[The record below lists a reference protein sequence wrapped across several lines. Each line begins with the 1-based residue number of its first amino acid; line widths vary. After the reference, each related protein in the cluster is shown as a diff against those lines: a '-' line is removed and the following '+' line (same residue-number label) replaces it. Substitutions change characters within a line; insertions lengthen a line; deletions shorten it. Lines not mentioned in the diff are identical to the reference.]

1 MSKRSASDPGL
12 SISARSLSGF
22 TTSWVRVGIAVV
34 VALVGIAWITV
45 YLLAAEKHA
54 MGELNSKGTAIAHT
68 SLPWMSDLK
77 NWNFLIGFGLIM
89 LGLIIAAHRTTP
101 LGRGRGVVAGMLF
114 CFLFGLAWV
123 VTYYMAASHISSIPI
138 MKDLNQYNLLVG
150 VGFMAVG
157 FSFATK
163 WE

>member
-1 MSKRSASDPGL
+1 MSKRSASDANLSMRAAALGGL
-12 SISARSLSGF
+12 
-22 TTSWVRVGIAVV
+22 TTSWVRVGIAVL
-34 VALVGIAWITV
+34 VAAVGIAWITV
-45 YLLAAEKHA
+45 YELAAEPHA
-54 MGELNSKGTAIAHT
+54 MGELNSKGTAVVST
-68 SLPWMSDLK
+68 SLPWMADMK

-89 LGLIIAAHRTTP
+89 IALIIASDRSTP
-101 LGRGRGVVAGMLF
+101 LGRGRGVVVGMLS
-114 CFLFGLAWV
+114 CFLFGLVWV
-123 VTYYMAASHISSIPI
+123 VTYYMAADHITSIPL

>member
-1 MSKRSASDPGL
+1 MSKRSASDQSL
-12 SISARSLSGF
+12 SMRGMSLSGF
-22 TTSWVRVGIAVV
+22 TTSWVRVAIASL
-34 VALVGIAWITV
+34 VAVVGIAWIAV

-54 MGELNSKGTAIAHT
+54 MGDLNSKGTGLAHT
-68 SLPWMSDLK
+68 SFPWMSDMK
-77 NWNFLIGFGLIM
+77 NWNYLIGFGLIM
-89 LGLIIAAHRTTP
+89 LGLIIASHRTTP
-101 LGRGRGVVAGMLF
+101 LGRGRGVVVGMLF

-123 VTYYMAASHISSIPI
+123 VTYYMASTSINSIPI

>member
-22 TTSWVRVGIAVV
+22 TTSWVRVGIAAT
-34 VALVGIAWITV
+34 VAVLGIAWITV

-54 MGELNSKGTAIAHT
+54 MGELNSKGTAIVHT
-68 SLPWMSDLK
+68 SLPWMSDMK
-77 NWNFLIGFGLIM
+77 NWNYLIGFGLVM
-89 LGLIIAAHRTTP
+89 LGLTIAAHRTTP
-101 LGRGRGVVAGMLF
+101 LGRGRGVVVGMLF

-150 VGFMAVG
+150 VAFMAVG

>member
-1 MSKRSASDPGL
+1 MSKRSASDQGL
-12 SISARSLSGF
+12 SMNARSLSGF
-22 TTSWVRVGIAVV
+22 TTSWVRVGIASA
-34 VALVGIAWITV
+34 VAVLGIAWIAV
-45 YLLAAEKHA
+45 YLIAARGHA
-54 MGELNSKGTAIAHT
+54 VGDLNSKGTAIVHT

-77 NWNFLIGFGLIM
+77 NWNYLIGFGLIM
-89 LGLIIAAHRTTP
+89 IALIIASNRTTP
-101 LGRGRGVVAGMLF
+101 LGRGRGVVVGMLS
-114 CFLFGLAWV
+114 CFLLGLAWV

-150 VGFMAVG
+150 VAFMAVG